1 MNIKNLIIA
10 SYLVAAVLS
19 GCAETTPIQPVSSS
33 KSEFKGAVYGG
44 ETTTISNVA
53 PGVEEY
59 RVFHQGATGFV
70 SIQAIR
76 ADAEKRSVEFCN
88 RKNKMMKKLRET
100 YKDR

>member
-1 MNIKNLIIA
+1 MTFYEGI
-10 SYLVAAVLS
+10 
-19 GCAETTPIQPVSSS
+19 

-100 YKDR
+100 IPKPPYILGNFPRIEIVFACIAKSAIK